1 MGKDAVDVGTRGQ
14 GPGWGSRVETGPLP
28 SHSVC
33 VSLSLLSP
41 FPLPVSLSC
50 LGLNGSS
57 SIYILGS
64 AALGHK

>member
-1 MGKDAVDVGTRGQ
+1 MGKDAVYVGTWGQ
-14 GPGWGSRVETGPLP
+14 GPGRGSGVETGLLP

-33 VSLSLLSP
+33 LSLSLLSP
-41 FPLPVSLSC
+41 VPLPVSLSC

-57 SIYILGS
+57 SICILGS